1 MSDYPTGNV
10 TQLLRNLSSSGGQ
23 QAGKELLEVVYGE
36 LRHIARHIHADE
48 FDQQTWQTTA
58 LVHEAYIRLVGSENI
73 QWECRAHFFSAA
85 AEAMRRIL
93 IDEAHKRATQKRGGK
108 WRRLTINSDD
118 LPASDNSPIDLLAL
132 NEALLKL
139 EQQAER
145 VASIVKLR
153 FFAGLTIEETALAM
167 GLSTR
172 TVNRDWLGGRAWLH
186 SELIDNQLSNETPN
200 GN

>member
-1 MSDYPTGNV
+1 M
-10 TQLLRNLSSSGGQ
+10 
-23 QAGKELLEVVYGE
+23 VYGE
-36 LRHIARHIHADE
+36 LRHIAHHMHESE
-48 FDQQTWQTTA
+48 FDKQTWQTTA
-58 LVHEAYIRLVGSENI
+58 LVNEAYIRLVGSENI

-108 WRRLTINSDD
+108 WRRLNINSDD
-118 LPASDNSPIDLLAL
+118 LPASDNSPIDLLAM
-132 NEALLKL
+132 NQALSKL

-186 SELIDNQLSNETPN
+186 GELIDNQLSNETPN

>member
-1 MSDYPTGNV
+1 MTDYPTGNV
-10 TQLLRNLSSSGGQ
+10 TQILRILSSGGDQ
-23 QAGKELLEVVYGE
+23 QAGDELLEVVYDE
-36 LRHIARHIHADE
+36 LRHIAQLMHAGE
-48 FDQQTWQTTA
+48 FDKQAWQTTA
-58 LVHEAYIRLVGSENI
+58 LVHEAYIRLVGDENV

-93 IDEAHKRATQKRGGK
+93 IDEARKRLTDKRGGK
-108 WRRLTINSDD
+108 WHRLTINSDD
-118 LPASDNSPIDLLAL
+118 LPASDDSPIDLLAL

-139 EQQAER
+139 EQHAER

-153 FFAGLTIEETALAM
+153 FFAGLTIEETALAL

-172 TVNRDWLGGRAWLH
+172 TVNREWLGGRAWLH
-186 SELIDNQLSNETPN
+186 SELGDNQHSTESRN